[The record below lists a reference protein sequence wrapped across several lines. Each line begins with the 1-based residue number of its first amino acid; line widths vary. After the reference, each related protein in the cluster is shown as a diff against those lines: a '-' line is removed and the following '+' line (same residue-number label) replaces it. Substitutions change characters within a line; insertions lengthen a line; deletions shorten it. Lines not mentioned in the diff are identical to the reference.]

1 MFVLIELTFLLIL
14 VRTFGLGPTT
24 DRIGFPGQ
32 PLFRE
37 SAIIVGGWLA
47 RGRGVAWCVMVWPIG
62 VEDW

>member
-37 SAIIVGGWLA
+37 SAIIVGGWGLA
-47 RGRGVAWCVMVWPIG
+47 RRVAWCVMVWPIG